1 MPGLSALQVSNMYFS
16 QKYNQNPEPHKWTQK
31 HIEGLVHRA
40 KGKEEFSYGAETH
53 YLYNVFDL
61 YPVSGKH
68 GVVLGT
74 EMPWLEA
81 ILLSKGEPLED
92 EGTPGS
98 MVCGT
103 RRDAQWFWS
112 SYIAWLSSMRALL
125 PLEMSEPPLA
135 HHLQNGKEKKTLALH
150 GRSITLFSR
159 TLYMIRL
166 GACRAADRFNL
177 DYVPQM

>member
-1 MPGLSALQVSNMYFS
+1 MYFS

-61 YPVSGKH
+61 YPTSGKH

-81 ILLSKGEPLED
+81 ILLSKGEPLGTED
-92 EGTPGS
+92 NP
-98 MVCGT
+98 
-103 RRDAQWFWS
+103 D
-112 SYIAWLSSMRALL
+112 SSMICGW
-125 PLEMSEPPLA
+125 P
-135 HHLQNGKEKKTLALH
+135 
-150 GRSITLFSR
+150 
-159 TLYMIRL
+159 
-166 GACRAADRFNL
+166 
-177 DYVPQM
+177 